1 MGGVLLPPFIIKE
14 IMKLKK
20 FTLVKKSG
28 VKLEKSFD
36 VDNKELISKAKSN
49 GWIEVGAKPKS
60 KPKKKAS
67 KKK

>member
-1 MGGVLLPPFIIKE
+1 MLPPFIKKE

-36 VDNKELISKAKSN
+36 VDNAELISQAKSN
-49 GWIEVGAKPKS
+49 GWIEAGSKPKP
-60 KPKKKAS
+60 KPKKK
-67 KKK
+67 KKSGK

>member
-1 MGGVLLPPFIIKE
+1 
-14 IMKLKK
+14 MKLKK

-36 VDNKELISKAKSN
+36 VDNAELISKAKSN
-49 GWIEVGAKPKS
+49 GWTEVGSKPKA